1 MYLLYKQKQKTQIKL
16 LYKLKKFDDY
26 LFNWCNISLYY
37 VTLKENNMQ
46 QYPDHYSHKFK
57 FDISKLPARGV
68 DRFSRLILSVAALC
82 GAFLCLIGVYQ
93 IFHFSLDG
101 VADLESNLPQT
112 HIKIHTFVPPVIFNS
127 LLIILGAGLIL
138 NSFIRLLRYKIIFF
152 DGDVFTVKNHPFF
165 GKSYKFSERL
175 YNYSGVRLRV
185 KFYQYG
191 IFNKNKFIIEMYH
204 KDPAKIIPLY
214 ISTDKHHIRK
224 LWKEYAQILRM
235 PALTISERGMVSH
248 NFNDLN
254 RSYPEVVAKWHLPK
268 DFAYRQEK
276 PSYISFK
283 SRKSGEKMIKIRKL
297 FFDAYS
303 FLSMFAIAAFGSL
316 LAYAGLNHDILIQ
329 HLPYNAVI
337 IFYAFLLAIIIY
349 AFLSLITKDII
360 VLSKDRIYIFRK
372 IGFLRIRDG
381 VIKFSELK
389 GIDINFTPT
398 SDSYFLAIVSDKG
411 TTVFG
416 NKLPVEGL
424 RWIRG
429 VLVNEINS
437 EQ

>member
-1 MYLLYKQKQKTQIKL
+1 
-16 LYKLKKFDDY
+16 
-26 LFNWCNISLYY
+26 
-37 VTLKENNMQ
+37 
-46 QYPDHYSHKFK
+46 
-57 FDISKLPARGV
+57 
-68 DRFSRLILSVAALC
+68 
-82 GAFLCLIGVYQ
+82 
-93 IFHFSLDG
+93 
-101 VADLESNLPQT
+101 
-112 HIKIHTFVPPVIFNS
+112 
-127 LLIILGAGLIL
+127 
-138 NSFIRLLRYKIIFF
+138 
-152 DGDVFTVKNHPFF
+152 
-165 GKSYKFSERL
+165 
-175 YNYSGVRLRV
+175 
-185 KFYQYG
+185 
-191 IFNKNKFIIEMYH
+191 
-204 KDPAKIIPLY
+204 
-214 ISTDKHHIRK
+214 
-224 LWKEYAQILRM
+224 
-235 PALTISERGMVSH
+235 
-248 NFNDLN
+248 
-254 RSYPEVVAKWHLPK
+254 
-268 DFAYRQEK
+268 
-276 PSYISFK
+276 
-283 SRKSGEKMIKIRKL
+283 MIKIRKL

-303 FLSMFAIAAFGSL
+303 FLSMFAIATFGSL